1 MPGISYDD
9 SGSLAS
15 YFGVTTL
22 ALLLLPATW
31 YTLRPAPRDKLHSLC
46 GCSEC
51 VANNKRK
58 RKLRSAANSGR
69 LAKRLLFVLAGWAV
83 FAYLAYGLYLAGPG
97 VGNTVYNPFEIL
109 GITDS
114 ATEKEIKKHYK
125 KLSLQ
130 FHPDKIKL
138 GENETM
144 ADAEAKFVD
153 LTKAYKSLT
162 DEGIR
167 ENLVKYGNPDG
178 PQQREDKIAIPKWV
192 VEGQSSAWVLLAYGV
207 VLGLGI
213 PFVVGRWWF
222 RQRALTRDGILNGT
236 AEAFFHQVHEDSDVV
251 NLITV
256 LSTAHEFRPALEGKR
271 GGSKKQRKERQAR
284 IEELEKTIEEKR
296 EELLV
301 EESPTIRNDSRATV
315 TTAVARRARALL
327 WAHLLRIELEPELQE
342 EQLAIIRLLPPLLN
356 GLTNIALAHN
366 WLKASLAC
374 YQLQAGL
381 VQAVPVGTSPLAELP
396 GISLKDAQEL
406 AITKDAEGRRWLER
420 YIKAD
425 VPGHDEANKI
435 AKKTLKLD
443 VVSAEF
449 KVTGEKSVTPG
460 AIVNLV
466 TKLRF
471 VYPNTVPATN
481 GTAIRG
487 DSVEAVEG
495 AVEPKEGELD
505 EKKEL
510 KEKLAIV
517 DEKKP
522 APKKN
527 GKAPKP
533 TPQGYAHAPHWPAD
547 RKAQYYVLLGD
558 SKLDKVIV
566 QPMRVADIPL
576 PNADGTPSE
585 PKEYSLQ
592 FQAPPSANLYSFVQ
606 HFSSDTFVG
615 ADVARPIMLRVEEST
630 EEESD
635 DDDISEPEEDSL
647 AGQMALMRGEK
658 VKPSGVHGGGDES
671 EYETDTSS
679 DEEGPRRGRAINE
692 DTDSDED

>member
-1 MPGISYDD
+1 
-9 SGSLAS
+9 
-15 YFGVTTL
+15 
-22 ALLLLPATW
+22 
-31 YTLRPAPRDKLHSLC
+31 
-46 GCSEC
+46 
-51 VANNKRK
+51 
-58 RKLRSAANSGR
+58 
-69 LAKRLLFVLAGWAV
+69 
-83 FAYLAYGLYLAGPG
+83 
-97 VGNTVYNPFEIL
+97 
-109 GITDS
+109 
-114 ATEKEIKKHYK
+114 
-125 KLSLQ
+125 
-130 FHPDKIKL
+130 
-138 GENETM
+138 M

-162 DEGIR
+162 DETIR

-251 NLITV
+251 NLLTV
-256 LSTAHEFRPALEGKR
+256 LSTAHEFRPVLEGKR
-271 GGSKKQRKERQAR
+271 GGSKKQRKERQQR
-284 IEELEKTIEEKR
+284 IEELEKVIEEKR
-296 EELLV
+296 EELLI
-301 EESPTIRNDSRATV
+301 EESPTIRVDSRATV
-315 TTAVARRARALL
+315 NTAVARRARALL
-327 WAHLLRIELEPELQE
+327 WAHLLRLELEPELQE
-342 EQLAIIRLLPPLLN
+342 EQLAVIRLLPPLLN

-366 WLKASLAC
+366 WLKASLAS
-374 YQLQAGL
+374 YHLQSSL

-396 GISLKDAQEL
+396 GISLNEAQEL
-406 AITKDAEGRRWLER
+406 SITKDAEGRRWLER

-425 VPGHDEANKI
+425 VTGHDEANKV
-435 AKKTLKLD
+435 AKHTVKLE

-449 KVTGEKSVTPG
+449 KVTGEKTVTPG
-460 AIVNLV
+460 SIVNLI
-466 TKLRF
+466 TKLRY
-471 VYPNTVPATN
+471 VYPNTVPVSN
-481 GTAIRG
+481 GTAAVRG

-517 DEKKP
+517 DEKKKTAEP
-522 APKKN
+522 APKKS

-547 RKAQYYVLLGD
+547 RKAQYFVLLGD

-576 PNADGTPSE
+576 PNADGTPAE

-606 HFSSDTFVG
+606 YFSSDTFVG
-615 ADVARPIMLRVEEST
+615 ADVSRPIMLRVEEAT
-630 EEESD
+630 EVESD

-647 AGQMALMRGEK
+647 AGQMALMRGGK
-658 VKPSGVHGGGDES
+658 VKPSGVHGDGGDES

-692 DTDSDED
+692 DTDSDSD

>member
-46 GCSEC
+46 DCSEC

-58 RKLRSAANSGR
+58 RQLRSAANSGR
-69 LAKRLLFVLAGWAV
+69 LAKRLLLVAIGWAV
-83 FAYLAYGLYLAGPG
+83 FAYLAHGLYLAGPG
-97 VGNTVYNPFEIL
+97 AGNTVYNPFEIL
-109 GITDS
+109 GIADS

-192 VEGQSSAWVLLAYGV
+192 VEGQSSAWVLLAYGL

-251 NLITV
+251 NLVTV
-256 LSTAHEFRPALEGKR
+256 LATAHEFRPVLEGKR

-284 IEELEKTIEEKR
+284 IEELEKTIDEKR

-301 EESPTIRNDSRATV
+301 EESPTIRSDSRASV
-315 TTAVARRARALL
+315 NTAVARRARALL

-342 EQLAIIRLLPPLLN
+342 EQLAVLRILPSLLN

-366 WLKASLAC
+366 WLKTSLAC
-374 YQLQAGL
+374 YQLQSAL

-406 AITKDAEGRRWLER
+406 SITKDAEGRRWLER

-435 AKKTLKLD
+435 AKKTVKLE

-449 KVTGEKSVTPG
+449 KVTGEKTVTPG
-460 AIVNLV
+460 SIVNLV

-481 GTAIRG
+481 GTAAVRG
-487 DSVEAVEG
+487 DSVEVVE
-495 AVEPKEGELD
+495 ASVEVKEGELD

-510 KEKLAIV
+510 K
-517 DEKKP
+517 
-522 APKKN
+522 
-527 GKAPKP
+527 
-533 TPQGYAHAPHWPAD
+533 GYAHAPHWPAD
-547 RKAQYYVLLGD
+547 RKAQYFVLLGD

-592 FQAPPSANLYSFVQ
+592 FQAPPQANLYSFVQ
-606 HFSSDTFVG
+606 YFSSDTFVG
-615 ADVARPIMLRVEEST
+615 ADVARPIMLRVEEAT
-630 EEESD
+630 EVESD

-647 AGQMALMRGEK
+647 AGQMALMRGGK
-658 VKPSGVHGGGDES
+658 VKPSGVHGGGDGDES

-692 DTDSDED
+692 DTDSDSD